1 MKKKALTLVA
11 AASVAAATFGF
22 GGLASAHDK
31 DVVLRVDGETSN
43 VSVWGSTVADV
54 LRKNRI
60 DLGKHDQ
67 VVPSLNSTIAD
78 GSIIDVKLARHVSV
92 NIDGKIKAI
101 WTTARNLSEILDE
114 LGISD
119 PSLKLS
125 ISRDAAIG
133 REGLRL
139 TATSPKD
146 VTLTVDG
153 ATNEVRSYGLKVS
166 DVLAE
171 QNITTDD
178 DDRIDPGSETLL
190 TSGMNIVV
198 KRVEVKDVTVD
209 EKIAYNTASTNDSNL
224 NAGITEE
231 DVAGVE
237 GQKTVVYKIVYVD
250 GQEESRETLQETIHR
265 EPVTRQVRVGTKR
278 ANAPSAEAIASGSVW
293 DSIAACES
301 GGNWAINT
309 GNGYYGGLQF
319 NPGTWA
325 AYGGTAYAPTANLA
339 TRDQQ
344 IAIAQKVQANQGW
357 GAWPACTARL
367 GLR

>member
-11 AASVAAATFGF
+11 AASVAVATFGF
-22 GGLASAHDK
+22 GGLASAHNK
-31 DVVLRVDGETSN
+31 DVVLRVDGEASN

-54 LRKNRI
+54 LDRHDI
-60 DLGKHDQ
+60 DLGKYDQ
-67 VVPSLNSTIAD
+67 VVPSPSSEITD
-78 GSIIDVKLARHVSV
+78 GSVIDVKLARQVSV

-101 WTTARNLSEILDE
+101 WTTARNLSEVLEE

-119 PSLKLS
+119 PAFKLS
-125 ISRDAAIG
+125 ISRNAVIG
-133 REGLRL
+133 RDGLRL
-139 TATSPKD
+139 TASSPKD
-146 VTLTVDG
+146 VNLTVDG
-153 ATNEVRSYGLKVS
+153 ATHAVRSHALKVA
-166 DVLAE
+166 DFLAE
-171 QNITTDD
+171 QKITTDD
-178 DDRIDPGSETLL
+178 DDRINPGLQTPL
-190 TSGMNIVV
+190 TSGMSVV
-198 KRVEVKDVTVD
+198 VQRVEVKEVTVD
-209 EKIAYNTASTNDSNL
+209 EAIAYQTSSNEDANL
-224 NAGITEE
+224 RAGVTEE

-237 GQKTVVYKIVYVD
+237 GQKTVVYRIVYVD
-250 GQEESRETLQETIHR
+250 GKEEARESLQETIHR
-265 EPVTRQVRVGTKR
+265 EPVTRQVRVGTKQVS
-278 ANAPSAEAIASGSVW
+278 APSAESIASGSVW

-319 NPGTWA
+319 NAGTWA
-325 AYGGTAYAPTANLA
+325 AYGGTSYAPTANLA